1 MSRDAIV
8 AGTGFANSN
17 GASRAAIVR
26 RHCRPGDSVL
36 LVREPN
42 NPHDK
47 DAIAVF
53 VPVPRLF
60 GLLGSS
66 NAQIGYIKAGTAD
79 SLAKKLDSGV
89 RVVATVKSMYAP
101 EGREHPRVTLHLEY

>member
-1 MSRDAIV
+1 VSRDAIV

-17 GASRAAIVR
+17 GTSRAAIVR
-26 RHCRPGDSVL
+26 RHCRPGDCAL

-42 NPHDK
+42 NPYDK

-53 VPVPRLF
+53 VSVPRFFGLF
-60 GLLGSS
+60 GRC
-66 NAQIGYIKAGTAD
+66 NAQIGYIKAGTAG

-89 RVVATVKSMYAP
+89 RVVATVKNMYAP
-101 EGREHPRVTLHLEY
+101 EGTDHPRVTLHLEY